1 MCSFTTLDIITM
13 FCPRWAHLYSFD
25 PLYHP
30 QRYFQNVFC
39 GSIITCTHMTHVGF
53 GVHDHDVMFSPR
65 WLGCIIIHPQVT
77 HCVIF
82 KTCHVRSLHHPHD
95 SGGFQCARPRCPCVG
110 HCFNVSNMVR
120 KLLTTHPRDCAHRTV
135 RSTHDECHHARGVQS
150 HLCPPNPL
158 VMPLSITHGTR
169 RWWAFPMLLFDMH
182 TFAAWSLLHEHRVVV
197 PFATIM
203 VGQVGG
209 PF

>member
-1 MCSFTTLDIITM
+1 M
-13 FCPRWAHLYSFD
+13 FCGW
-25 PLYHP
+25 
-30 QRYFQNVFC
+30 
-39 GSIITCTHMTHVGF
+39 IITCTHMIHVGF

-120 KLLTTHPRDCAHRTV
+120 KLLTV

-169 RWWAFPMLLFDMH
+169 RWCVFPMLLYDMH
-182 TFAAWSLLHEHRVVV
+182 TFASAL
-197 PFATIM
+197 PFATTM
-203 VGQVGG
+203 VAQVGG
-209 PF
+209 RVA